1 VQRRPEPTT
10 SVSLKEKR
18 QAEGEQEDIRE
29 IEWQQKE
36 AFGFE
41 ERRETVAT
49 KIEQKLSL
57 KDDQQM
63 QKTDARRKTF
73 SPHGGDQQGEQK
85 VEAAFRIGVAEKQSR
100 GQTNL
105 EPKQDATETPKTAAI
120 PAKQIESE
128 EVRMAAREDR
138 TLLEKPKPS
147 TELTMG
153 LQQDQLDQVDVQR
166 DKQKLRLTKQ
176 QKVEEVKA
184 EPRVD
189 VEAGQPQPEAVHEI
203 LEAKVVSTSHL
214 ESKARVSASAD
225 KAETMRK
232 TSVRK
237 KVADEAEKVEKASEK
252 AAKDNAAV
260 KEKTKPVD
268 AKELAETLEKLTL
281 EAKDES
287 GWKTDKTATT
297 TTTITTTAITTTLE
311 TKPKTTKPTL
321 KAIKETEPDKTQEH
335 ETKVIHR
342 FPG

>member
-1 VQRRPEPTT
+1 
-10 SVSLKEKR
+10 
-18 QAEGEQEDIRE
+18 
-29 IEWQQKE
+29 
-36 AFGFE
+36 
-41 ERRETVAT
+41 
-49 KIEQKLSL
+49 
-57 KDDQQM
+57 
-63 QKTDARRKTF
+63 
-73 SPHGGDQQGEQK
+73 
-85 VEAAFRIGVAEKQSR
+85 
-100 GQTNL
+100 
-105 EPKQDATETPKTAAI
+105 
-120 PAKQIESE
+120 
-128 EVRMAAREDR
+128 
-138 TLLEKPKPS
+138 
-147 TELTMG
+147 MG
-153 LQQDQLDQVDVQR
+153 LKQDQLDQVDVQR

-321 KAIKETEPDKTQEH
+321 KALKETEPDKTQEH